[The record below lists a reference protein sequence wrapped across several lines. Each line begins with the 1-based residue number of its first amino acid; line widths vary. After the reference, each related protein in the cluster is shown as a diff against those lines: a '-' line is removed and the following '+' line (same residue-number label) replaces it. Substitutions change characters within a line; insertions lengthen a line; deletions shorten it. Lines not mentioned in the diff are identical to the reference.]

1 MTGRICVISNRWS
14 ALCLLLPALFA
25 CEQESLLV
33 ISGPTMGTS
42 YTVKVVGEHLHPG
55 KLREQIE
62 SELRR
67 INGLMSTYDENSEL
81 SRFNRSPVAHA
92 FPVSPEILEVLKL
105 SGEIFDH
112 SGGAFDVAVGPLV
125 NLWGFGPEPSRDV
138 VPLDEEINAARQR
151 TGFGLLQMDD
161 AGLLKMRNIYVDLS
175 AIAKG
180 YAVDS
185 LARILDTQG
194 VENYLIEIGGELR
207 ARGINDQG
215 SPWTIAVEVPDNL
228 SRSVFR
234 TLELRDMSMATSGDY
249 RNYFE
254 VDGARY
260 SHTIDPRTGRPITH
274 NVASVTVLSPSAAM
288 ADGYATAINVLG
300 AEQGLALAQAQNLA
314 VLVIIKTEDGFREQL
329 SQALDTYLNENLD

>member
-1 MTGRICVISNRWS
+1 MNWRNCVISSRRHVF
-14 ALCLLLPALFA
+14 CLLLPVLFA

-42 YTVKVVGEHLHPG
+42 FTVKVVGEQLDAG
-55 KLREQIE
+55 KLRSQIE
-62 SELRR
+62 EELQK

-81 SRFNRSPVAHA
+81 SKFNRFPVLRP
-92 FPVSPEILEVLKL
+92 FPVSQEVLEVLKL
-105 SGEIFDH
+105 SSEIFEH
-112 SGGAFDVAVGPLV
+112 SGGAFDVTVGPLV

-138 VPLDEEINAARQR
+138 VPRDEEIEAARQR
-151 TGFGLLQMDD
+151 TGFGLLQIAD
-161 AGLLKMRNIYVDLS
+161 GRLLKTRNIYVDLS

-180 YAVDS
+180 YAVDQ
-185 LARILDTQG
+185 LALILQKQG
-194 VENYLIEIGGELR
+194 VANYLIEIGGELR
-207 ARGINDQG
+207 ASGQNAQG
-215 SPWTIAVEVPDNL
+215 DPWIIAVEVPDEL
-228 SRSVFR
+228 SRSMFR

-274 NVASVTVLSPSAAM
+274 NVASVTVLSQSAAM

-300 AEQGLALAQAQNLA
+300 VEQGLALAQAQNLA
-314 VLVIIKTEDGFREQL
+314 VLVIIKTGDGFREQL
-329 SQALDTYLNENLD
+329 SPALDTYLNENLD